1 VWSQTPEP
9 DISANKRSFP
19 YTTGVY
25 AFSVQLEN
33 LTLGQTYYVRSYVR
47 SSSEVI
53 YSETLSFTHQ
63 GPFVW
68 KPLPPV
74 TWSDRQHTAYSTV
87 QNGGIWIIRPISA
100 RDMEVWL
107 YAPAIETWFKRPNL
121 NLPSSRYDPFYITL
135 NKFGVEQVFLGGGY
149 YINENVPERYVYLK
163 DCFEYSM
170 GSNGKGW
177 DYFDFPFG
185 NAPLTHFVIDNMA
198 YALSMDNRRD
208 FAQFQDGI
216 IWNIKKPF
224 PGDFLGRYVSFSIGT
239 KGYVLVES
247 SGRAART
254 KDFYEYDPDTDSWTK
269 KADFPGNDRVNGIA
283 FSVDGKGYY
292 GAGEAK
298 DVIEGLRDLWQYNP
312 EEDKWEKFADFPGSG
327 NVKLLAN
334 TIADKVYIGLG
345 FRIENSS
352 VGAQEYK
359 RAYDYWQF
367 SPKGNT
373 Q

>member
-1 VWSQTPEP
+1 MP
-9 DISANKRSFP
+9 DNRKGFD
-19 YTTGVY
+19 
-25 AFSVQLEN
+25 
-33 LTLGQTYYVRSYVR
+33 YY
-47 SSSEVI
+47 
-53 YSETLSFTHQ
+53 
-63 GPFVW
+63 
-68 KPLPPV
+68 
-74 TWSDRQHTAYSTV
+74 
-87 QNGGIWIIRPISA
+87 
-100 RDMEVWL
+100 
-107 YAPAIETWFKRPNL
+107 
-121 NLPSSRYDPFYITL
+121 
-135 NKFGVEQVFLGGGY
+135 
-149 YINENVPERYVYLK
+149 
-163 DCFEYSM
+163 
-170 GSNGKGW
+170 
-177 DYFDFPFG
+177 DFPFG
-185 NAPLTHFVIDNMA
+185 NSLLAHFVLEDLPVEDRV
-198 YALSMDNRRD
+198 YVLSMDKSRT
-208 FAQFQDGI
+208 FAEFQWGVL
-216 IWNIKKPF
+216 WNEKKPF
-224 PGDFLGRYVSFSIGT
+224 PGEFLGRYLAFAIGK

-247 SGRAART
+247 TGRSART
-254 KDFYEYDPDTDSWTK
+254 KDLYEYDPRTDSWTK
-269 KADFPGNDRVNGIA
+269 KADFPGKDRVNGIA